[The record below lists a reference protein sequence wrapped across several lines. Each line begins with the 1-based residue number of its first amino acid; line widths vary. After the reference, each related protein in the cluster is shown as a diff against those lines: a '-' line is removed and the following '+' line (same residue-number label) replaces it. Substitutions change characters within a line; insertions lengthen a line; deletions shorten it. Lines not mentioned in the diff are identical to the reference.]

1 MFTKPEYFCFIDDNP
16 YAHKVMHYNPAL
28 ENIFLLEGAGDHEG
42 LFNIAFYPNATTQKN
57 VSYLHN
63 GLDKL
68 QFTI

>member
-1 MFTKPEYFCFIDDNP
+1 
-16 YAHKVMHYNPAL
+16 MHYNPAL